1 MSMEELYRRP
11 GFLFRRCRQ
20 RLGALYLK
28 RTTDIDLT
36 LQQFTALHAINEYPW
51 IEQTSL
57 CNIIMLDRSTV
68 ATQLAKLEQKGLL
81 TRKPASD
88 NPRKNLI
95 KLKPAGR
102 SMLTRVGPLL
112 DLIEDD
118 LLSILSPTERGTL
131 IELLSRVANV
141 QDETL
146 SDL

>member
-1 MSMEELYRRP
+1 MEELYRRP

-36 LQQFTALHAINEYPW
+36 LQQFSALHAINEHPW

-57 CNIIMLDRSTV
+57 CNSIMLDRSTV
-68 ATQLAKLEQKGLL
+68 ATQLAKLEEKGLL
-81 TRKPASD
+81 TRKPATD

-102 SMLTRVGPLL
+102 AMLARVGPLL
-112 DLIEDD
+112 NSIEDD
-118 LLSILSPTERGTL
+118 LLAILSPADRETL

-141 QDETL
+141 QDETP

>member
-68 ATQLAKLEQKGLL
+68 ATQLAKLEEKGLL
-81 TRKPASD
+81 TRKSARD

-95 KLKPAGR
+95 KLKAAGR
-102 SMLTRVGPLL
+102 SILARVGPLL
-112 DLIEDD
+112 DSIEDD
-118 LLSILSPTERGTL
+118 LLAILSPAERGTL
-131 IELLSRVANV
+131 IELLSRVADV
-141 QDETL
+141 QDETP